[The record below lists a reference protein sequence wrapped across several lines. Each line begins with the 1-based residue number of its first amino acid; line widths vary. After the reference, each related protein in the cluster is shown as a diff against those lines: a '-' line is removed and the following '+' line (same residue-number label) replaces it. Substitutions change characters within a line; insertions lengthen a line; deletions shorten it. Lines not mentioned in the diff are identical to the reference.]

1 MNCKSYTILILQV
14 RFIILHSD
22 SYSRICIKFIL
33 FPRFSDSS
41 SFDKDEESA
50 AMARGEESAAV
61 TRGVGKLNGDE
72 TDNEEK
78 LYEDD
83 DNDA

>member
-61 TRGVGKLNGDE
+61 ARDCW
-72 TDNEEK
+72 
-78 LYEDD
+78 
-83 DNDA
+83 